1 MLFGNGISEASA
13 VLVDG
18 RNISHK
24 KPTGMYTTCG
34 INFLSTGTRT
44 GLLPSTV
51 CFAIIKRNICCKRKA
66 SLKHAFVP
74 WTQNSHLSLVC
85 MALWNPKITQLK
97 RKIIFQTSI
106 FWFHVNFQGCTMS
119 LFAIS
124 FATIPQ
130 ASADL
135 VFFLVSK
142 FRDEGR

>member
-1 MLFGNGISEASA
+1 VEAWRIYWLFAGVYRFIYIRSLFGNGISEASA

-74 WTQNSHLSLVC
+74 
-85 MALWNPKITQLK
+85 
-97 RKIIFQTSI
+97 
-106 FWFHVNFQGCTMS
+106 
-119 LFAIS
+119 
-124 FATIPQ
+124 
-130 ASADL
+130 
-135 VFFLVSK
+135 
-142 FRDEGR
+142 